1 MCLSCYSA
9 PSSSS
14 TPRLKLGGQS
24 DTTETITQCH
34 QIKQSR
40 TLWQSCRNATPLKV
54 KALHCSQRQPQRGLS
69 AAFMGLGQLP
79 CLPRGPPTTSSQPQ
93 AEADSVIL
101 ICLFIRKETPPQI
114 QGLQE
119 GRKPKA
125 NQVCFPT
132 HFPPS
137 SRSHKIPL
145 QKLQEVTVSGLK
157 DGCATSHSL
166 GFWGHT
172 ALRPA

>member
-1 MCLSCYSA
+1 MSELLL
-9 PSSSS
+9 SSSS
-14 TPRLKLGGQS
+14 SIPRLKLGGQS

-40 TLWQSCRNATPLKV
+40 TPWQSCRNATPLKV
-54 KALHCSQRQPQRGLS
+54 KALHSSQRQPHRGLS
-69 AAFMGLGQLP
+69 AFMGLEQLP
-79 CLPRGPPTTSSQPQ
+79 CLPRGPLAIPSQPQ

-101 ICLFIRKETPPQI
+101 ICSFTRKETPPQI

-119 GRKPKA
+119 GRKPKS

-137 SRSHKIPL
+137 SRCPIKSHCKSCRKSLPL
-145 QKLQEVTVSGLK
+145 
-157 DGCATSHSL
+157 A
-166 GFWGHT
+166 
-172 ALRPA
+172 